1 MTIMTRKCYECKLL
15 TSAESHG
22 SRCSRSS
29 CQFKRSLVEQASGYF
44 GYMAA
49 IAYRTRQFNLNGGNC
64 WNSTD
69 LLGRVMAMFACNMD
83 ITIRTVD

>member
-1 MTIMTRKCYECKLL
+1 MQQIQLPMN
-15 TSAESHG
+15 
-22 SRCSRSS
+22 
-29 CQFKRSLVEQASGYF
+29 KRSLVEQASGYF

-49 IAYRTRQFNLNGGNC
+49 IAYRTRQFNIW

-83 ITIRTVD
+83 A

>member
-1 MTIMTRKCYECKLL
+1 MQPIQLPIQ
-15 TSAESHG
+15 AG
-22 SRCSRSS
+22 AI
-29 CQFKRSLVEQASGYF
+29 EQASGYF

-49 IAYRTRQFNLNGGNC
+49 IAYRTRQLNIW

-83 ITIRTVD
+83 TTSRTVD